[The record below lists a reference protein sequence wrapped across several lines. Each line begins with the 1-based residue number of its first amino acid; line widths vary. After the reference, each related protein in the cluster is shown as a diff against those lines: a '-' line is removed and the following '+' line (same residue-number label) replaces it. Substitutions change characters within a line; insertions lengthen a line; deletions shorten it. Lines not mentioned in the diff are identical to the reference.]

1 MTTRALTFIVVT
13 IASIA
18 ILPIEILPIAAPP
31 IEILPIVHAAAPP
44 LRVCADPNNL
54 PFTNQRG
61 EGFENRIAELLAR
74 DLHTHV
80 EYTWWAQRRGFLRNT
95 LNAGRCDVV
104 IGLPSGI
111 DAAITTQPYY
121 RSTYVFVTRRARH
134 LDIRSFD
141 DPRLKTLRIGV
152 PMVGDDG
159 ANAPPAHAL
168 ARRGIVANVVGYNV
182 YGDYRQESPP
192 SQLIAAVA
200 RGDVD
205 VAAAWGPLAGFFAA
219 RQAVPLR
226 VTPVAPPPRMEA
238 MRLPVAFDIS
248 MATRRGDGARHA
260 MLDAFITRRRAQI
273 DRILA
278 EFHVPRVEPRATQ
291 EEF

>member
-1 MTTRALTFIVVT
+1 MTHLVLAITLIMMLPVVELSVT
-13 IASIA
+13 
-18 ILPIEILPIAAPP
+18 
-31 IEILPIVHAAAPP
+31 APP

-74 DLHTHV
+74 ELHTHV
-80 EYTWWAQRRGFLRNT
+80 EYTWWAQRRGFLRQT

-104 IGLPSGI
+104 MGLPAGI
-111 DAAITTQPYY
+111 DAVLASRPYY

-168 ARRGIVANVVGYNV
+168 ARRGIVANVVGYSV
-182 YGDYRQESPP
+182 YGDYQRESPP
-192 SQLIAAVA
+192 AGLIAAVA

-205 VAAAWGPLAGFFAA
+205 VAAAWGPLAGFFAE
-219 RQAVPLR
+219 RQTVPLR
-226 VTPVAPPPRMEA
+226 VAPVTPQLDAA
-238 MRLPVAFDIS
+238 RLPLAFDIVI
-248 MATRRGDGARHA
+248 AVRRGDEARRA
-260 MLDAFITRRRAQI
+260 MLDAFIARRQAQI
-273 DRILA
+273 DRILT
-278 EFHVPRVEPRATQ
+278 EFHVPRVDAPAVAGTRQ
-291 EEF
+291 GPF